1 MSRNKKGRW
10 WYLAFKTLSLREIL
24 LPVVGFAI
32 SFVWIWNAAG
42 QYLNLFKE
50 LQKPVV
56 IQAEMPQN
64 LSSDMRTSILS
75 IQGVE
80 ALTPYSEQTAVMQ
93 WEDYSGEV
101 SVYYVDSDYMKWL
114 SDQAMTAG
122 VTFSEGMPYGI
133 VSEKALENLK
143 KKTEDQSRITS
154 MKSESESAAD
164 ENRVTDRNSQKD
176 KKKQGLTLEKAD
188 LLKDFTLDD
197 SQSVRLYGIDQ
208 NEQLPGIYLSDQ
220 WADNSDEMGFTMSGG
235 GMSADSE
242 GSDMPADPG
251 DLDMSAESAG
261 KDSMNSKKSASTLN
275 NSNSSK
281 ITERA
286 GTDRFDRTDST
297 AAEEGQ
303 QVSVKLMIAV
313 KNGFN
318 VSPVIKELEQVQ
330 ISAQS
335 AVTDVIRQTNEKNIS
350 RLETGAMILICAIF
364 MMQMS
369 ERVWKILHV
378 RWMED
383 IRRFG
388 AEKKGDR
395 KLLHRRRLM
404 IVGLGLI
411 GSFAWQWISMLYGWL

>member
-24 LPVVGFAI
+24 LPVIGFAI

-56 IQAEMPQN
+56 IQAEMSQN

-75 IQGVE
+75 MQGVE
-80 ALTPYSEQTAVMQ
+80 ALTSYSEQTAVMQ

-101 SVYYVDSDYMKWL
+101 SVYYVESDYMKWL
-114 SDQAMTAG
+114 SGQAVTAG
-122 VTFSEGMPYGI
+122 VLFSEGMPYGI

-208 NEQLPGIYLSDQ
+208 NEQQPGIYLSDQ
-220 WADNSDEMGFTMSGG
+220 WADNSDEMGFTVSGG
-235 GMSADSE
+235 GMSADPE
-242 GSDMPADPG
+242 GSDMSADPG

-318 VSPVIKELEQVQ
+318 VSSVIKELEQVQ

-378 RWMED
+378 RWLED

-404 IVGLGLI
+404 IAGLGLI

>member
-24 LPVVGFAI
+24 LPVIGFAI

-56 IQAEMPQN
+56 
-64 LSSDMRTSILS
+64 

-101 SVYYVDSDYMKWL
+101 SVYYVESDYMKWL
-114 SDQAMTAG
+114 SGQAMTAG
-122 VTFSEGMPYGI
+122 VPFSGGMPYGI

-143 KKTEDQSRITS
+143 KKTEEQSRITS
-154 MKSESESAAD
+154 MQSESESAAD
-164 ENRVTDRNSQKD
+164 ENRVIDRSSQKD
-176 KKKQGLTLEKAD
+176 KKKQELALEKAD

-220 WADNSDEMGFTMSGG
+220 WG
-235 GMSADSE
+235 
-242 GSDMPADPG
+242 DMPADPG
-251 DLDMSAESAG
+251 DLDMYAESAG
-261 KDSMNSKKSASTLN
+261 KDSMNSKKSLSTSN

-281 ITERA
+281 ITERT
-286 GTDRFDRTDST
+286 GTDRSDRTAST

-318 VSPVIKELEQVQ
+318 VSPVIKELEQFQ
-330 ISAQS
+330 ISAKS
-335 AVTDVIRQTNEKNIS
+335 DVTDVIRQTNEKNIS

-378 RWMED
+378 RWLED

-404 IVGLGLI
+404 IAGLGLI

>member
-56 IQAEMPQN
+56 IQAEMSQN
-64 LSSDMRTSILS
+64 LSSDIRTSILS

-114 SDQAMTAG
+114 SGQAVTAG
-122 VTFSEGMPYGI
+122 VPFSEGMPYGI

-164 ENRVTDRNSQKD
+164 ENRVTDKNSQKD

-208 NEQLPGIYLSDQ
+208 NEQQPGIYLSDQ
-220 WADNSDEMGFTMSGG
+220 WADNSDEMGFTVSGG
-235 GMSADSE
+235 GMSADPE
-242 GSDMPADPG
+242 GSDMPADPR

-378 RWMED
+378 RWLED
-383 IRRFG
+383 IRRF
-388 AEKKGDR
+388 AVEKKGDR

-404 IVGLGLI
+404 IAGLGLI

>member
-56 IQAEMPQN
+56 IQAEMSQN

-75 IQGVE
+75 MQGVE

-154 MKSESESAAD
+154 MKSKSESAAD

-281 ITERA
+281 ITERT
-286 GTDRFDRTDST
+286 GTDRSDRTDST

-378 RWMED
+378 RWLED

-404 IVGLGLI
+404 IAGLGLI

>member
-24 LPVVGFAI
+24 LPVIGFAI
-32 SFVWIWNAAG
+32 SFVWIWNAAR

-56 IQAEMPQN
+56 IQAEMSQN

-75 IQGVE
+75 MQGVE
-80 ALTPYSEQTAVMQ
+80 SLTPYSEQTAVMQ
-93 WEDYSGEV
+93 WEDYSSEV
-101 SVYYVDSDYMKWL
+101 SVYYVESDYMKWL
-114 SDQAMTAG
+114 SGQAVTAG
-122 VTFSEGMPYGI
+122 VPFSGGMPYGI

-143 KKTEDQSRITS
+143 KKTEEQSRITS
-154 MKSESESAAD
+154 MQSESESAAD
-164 ENRVTDRNSQKD
+164 ENRVTDRSSQKD
-176 KKKQGLTLEKAD
+176 KKKQGLALEKAD

-220 WADNSDEMGFTMSGG
+220 WVDTSDERGFTMSGG
-235 GMSADSE
+235 GMSADPE

-261 KDSMNSKKSASTLN
+261 KDSMNSKKSASTSN

-281 ITERA
+281 ITERT
-286 GTDRFDRTDST
+286 GTDRSDRTDST
-297 AAEEGQ
+297 AAEDGQ

-318 VSPVIKELEQVQ
+318 VSPVIKELEQFQ
-330 ISAQS
+330 INAQS
-335 AVTDVIRQTNEKNIS
+335 DVTDVIRQTNDKNIS

-369 ERVWKILHV
+369 ECVWKILHV
-378 RWMED
+378 RWLED

-404 IVGLGLI
+404 IAGMGLI

>member
-64 LSSDMRTSILS
+64 LSSDIRTSILS

-122 VTFSEGMPYGI
+122 VPFSEGMPYGI

-143 KKTEDQSRITS
+143 KKTEEQSRITS

-188 LLKDFTLDD
+188 LLKDFILDD

-208 NEQLPGIYLSDQ
+208 NEQLPGIYLSDL
-220 WADNSDEMGFTMSGG
+220 WADTSDEMGFTVSGG
-235 GMSADSE
+235 GMSADPE

-281 ITERA
+281 ITERT
-286 GTDRFDRTDST
+286 GTDRSDRTDST

-318 VSPVIKELEQVQ
+318 GSPVIKELEQVQ

-369 ERVWKILHV
+369 ECVWKILHV
-378 RWMED
+378 RWLED

-404 IVGLGLI
+404 IAGLGLI
-411 GSFAWQWISMLYGWL
+411 GSFAWQWISILYGWL

>member
-56 IQAEMPQN
+56 IQAEMSQN

-75 IQGVE
+75 MQGVE
-80 ALTPYSEQTAVMQ
+80 ALTPNSEQTAVMQ

-101 SVYYVDSDYMKWL
+101 SVYYVESDYMKWL
-114 SDQAMTAG
+114 SGQAMTAG

-133 VSEKALENLK
+133 VSEEALENLK
-143 KKTEDQSRITS
+143 KKTEEQSRITS

-286 GTDRFDRTDST
+286 GTDWFDRTDST
-297 AAEEGQ
+297 AADEGQ

-318 VSPVIKELEQVQ
+318 VSLVIKELEQVQ

-378 RWMED
+378 RWLED

-404 IVGLGLI
+404 IAGLGLI

>member
-24 LPVVGFAI
+24 LPVIGFAI

-56 IQAEMPQN
+56 IQAEMSQN

-75 IQGVE
+75 MQGVE

-101 SVYYVDSDYMKWL
+101 SVYYVESDYMKWL
-114 SDQAMTAG
+114 SGQAVTAG
-122 VTFSEGMPYGI
+122 VPFSGGMPYGI

-143 KKTEDQSRITS
+143 KKTEEQSRITS
-154 MKSESESAAD
+154 MKSESESAAA

-176 KKKQGLTLEKAD
+176 KKRQGLTLEKAD

-220 WADNSDEMGFTMSGG
+220 WADNSDEMGFAMSGG

-378 RWMED
+378 RWLED